1 MQEQQDLWRVRL
13 TFAKGEALKYI
24 SHLDLARAW
33 ERLFRRAGLPVA
45 YSQGFNPRP
54 RFQIA
59 SGLPVGVTGQAE
71 LLDVWL
77 AERLAPEEVLA
88 RLGPASPPG
97 LEILAAEEV
106 ELRAPALQARM
117 QAADYLAVLDTAEPA
132 EAIRTRVEAL
142 LAAPSLPRQR
152 HHKGK
157 QQSYDLRPLVQS
169 LAVRPAPSGGGI
181 LLEMRLQASP
191 EGAGRPDQVL
201 DVLGLTLVARSIERT
216 KLHFDFDK

>member
-1 MQEQQDLWRVRL
+1 MQEQQELWRVRL

-45 YSQGFNPRP
+45 YSRGFNPRP

-59 SGLPVGVTGQAE
+59 SGLPVGVTGRAE

-77 AERLAPEEVLA
+77 AERLAPDEVLA
-88 RLGPASPPG
+88 RLRPASPPG
-97 LEILAAEEV
+97 LEIVAAEEV
-106 ELRAPALQARM
+106 DLRAPALQAQV
-117 QAADYLAVLDTAEPA
+117 QAAEYVAVLDAPEPM
-132 EAIRTRVEAL
+132 EAIRARVEAL
-142 LAAPSLPRQR
+142 MAAPSLPRQR

-157 QQSYDLRPLVQS
+157 LQSYDLRPLVQS
-169 LAVRPAPSGGGI
+169 LAVRPAPSRGT
-181 LLEMRLQASP
+181 LLEMRLQASA

-201 DVLGLTLVARSIERT
+201 DVLGLTLAARSIERT

>member
-1 MQEQQDLWRVRL
+1 MQEQQELWRVRL

-59 SGLPVGVTGQAE
+59 SGLPVGVTGRAE
-71 LLDVWL
+71 LLDAWL
-77 AERLAPEEVLA
+77 AERLAPDEVLA
-88 RLGPASPPG
+88 RLHPASPPG

-106 ELRAPALQARM
+106 DLRAPALQARM
-117 QAADYLAVLDTAEPA
+117 QAADYVAIVDTAEPV

-157 QQSYDLRPLVQS
+157 QQSYDLRPLIQT
-169 LAVRPAPSGGGI
+169 LAVRPAPSGGGT

-201 DVLGLTLVARSIERT
+201 DVLGLTLAARSIERT

>member
-1 MQEQQDLWRVRL
+1 MQEQPELMRVRL
-13 TFAKGEALKYI
+13 TFAKGKALQYI

-59 SGLPVGVTGQAE
+59 SGLPVGVTGPAE
-71 LLDVWL
+71 LLDLWL
-77 AERLAPEEVLA
+77 AERLEPVAVLA
-88 RLGPASPPG
+88 RLRPASPPG
-97 LEILAAEEV
+97 LEATAAEEV
-106 ELRAPALQARM
+106 DLRAPALQAQVR
-117 QAADYLAVLDTAEPA
+117 AAEYVAALDTTEPL
-132 EAIRTRVEAL
+132 EAIRARAEAL
-142 LAAPSLPRQR
+142 LAAASLPRQR

-169 LAVRPAPSGGGI
+169 LAVRPVADGGM
-181 LLEMRLQASP
+181 LLEMRLQASS

-201 DVLGLTLVARSIERT
+201 DVLGLSLAARGIERT
-216 KLHFDFDK
+216 KLLFDFDK

>member
-1 MQEQQDLWRVRL
+1 MEQQQPELWRVRL

-45 YSQGFNPRP
+45 HSQGFNPRP

-59 SGLPVGVTGQAE
+59 SGLPVGVTGRAE

-77 AERLAPEEVLA
+77 AEGLAPTDVLA
-88 RLGPASPPG
+88 RLRPVSPPG
-97 LEILAAEEV
+97 LEVLAAEEV
-106 ELRAPALQARM
+106 DLRAPALQARV
-117 QAADYLAVLDTAEPA
+117 QAADYIALLDTAEPL
-132 EAIRTRVEAL
+132 EGIRARIAAL
-142 LAAPSLPRQR
+142 LAATTLPRQR

-169 LAVRPAPSGGGI
+169 LAVRPAPGGAVV
-181 LLEMRLQASP
+181 LEMRLQASA

-201 DVLGLTLVARSIERT
+201 EVLGLSLAARVIERT

>member
-1 MQEQQDLWRVRL
+1 MQEQQELWRVRL
-13 TFAKGEALKYI
+13 TFAKGEAIKYV

-59 SGLPVGVTGQAE
+59 SGLPVGVTGRAE

-77 AERLAPEEVLA
+77 AERLKPGEVLA
-88 RLGPASPPG
+88 RLRPASPPG

-106 ELRAPALQARM
+106 ELRAPALQAQVR
-117 QAADYLAVLDTAEPA
+117 AAEYVAVLDTAEPL
-132 EAIRTRVEAL
+132 EAIRARIEAL

-152 HHKGK
+152 HHKGQ
-157 QQSYDLRPLVQS
+157 QQSYDLRPLVQA
-169 LAVRPAPSGGGI
+169 LAVRPAPGSDT
-181 LLEMRLQASP
+181 LLEMRLQASA

-201 DVLGLTLVARSIERT
+201 DVLGLSLAARGIERT